1 MDQLG
6 LAAAA
11 AAHTAADR
19 SPVEA
24 VVRIPAAGVAVVA
37 EDPEVGVVA
46 HNHGAACSAVVDLFD
61 HTGFGPGFG
70 SAEGRSTGS
79 GRRVEKWACRK
90 SWGCSCSLEAVE
102 LAGVV
107 GRLAVGFAD
116 VVVVERSFVAA
127 CKAMVWVA
135 CRILV

>member
-6 LAAAA
+6 PAAV
-11 AAHTAADR
+11 AHTAADR

-24 VVRIPAAGVAVVA
+24 VVRILAVGVAAAVVA
-37 EDPEVGVVA
+37 VDQGVGVGA

-61 HTGFGPGFG
+61 HTGFGLGFG
-70 SAEGRSTGS
+70 LAEERSTGS

-90 SWGCSCSLEAVE
+90 NLDCSCSLEVVE
-102 LAGVV
+102 VAGVV
-107 GRLAVGFAD
+107 GSLAVGI
-116 VVVVERSFVAA
+116 VERNSVAA